1 MKRSPKPLPAE
12 PIRIMFTL
20 EEYEDTSA
28 AAELYRAIRKA
39 QAITAREL
47 EQERQPDEPSQRSSA

>member
-1 MKRSPKPLPAE
+1 
-12 PIRIMFTL
+12 MFTL